1 MQSSAVNNSN
11 LNENKQQNEVL
22 ANAVKKMANPSDFTP
37 QLLLDMQILNE
48 NKICIVKKDGTHEKF
63 NIQKIINAISK
74 SAERMLIKF
83 NETQLRQICNIVKE
97 QILLLNKNDIDI
109 KEIHFIVET
118 ALDAVSPKVAQSYRN
133 YRNYKTEFVHM
144 LDKVYRESQKI
155 MYIGDKENS
164 NADSALVSTKRSLI
178 FNQLNKELYKQFFLN
193 IDELQAI
200 RDGYIY
206 IHDMSARRDTMNCCL
221 FNVGEVLKGGFEM
234 GNLWYNEPKSL
245 DVAFDVIGDIVM
257 AAASQQYGGF
267 TVPEVDKL
275 LAPYAEKTFE
285 RQLERYTC
293 MGLSLEKAREE
304 AVKDVQ
310 NDFEQGFQGWEYKF
324 NTVASSRGDYPFI
337 TMTMGLGTG
346 EFEKM
351 ASITMLRIREKGQ
364 GKKNNKKPVL
374 FPKVVFLYDE
384 ELHGEGKPLYDVYK
398 AGVECSKRAMYPD
411 WLSLTGE
418 GYVASIY
425 KKYKKVISP
434 MGCRAFLSPWFER
447 GGMKPADE
455 NDEPVF
461 VGRFNIGAVS
471 LHLPMILAK
480 ARKESK
486 DFYEV
491 LDYYM
496 ELIRKIHI
504 RTYDYLGEMRASVNP
519 LAYCEGGFYGGHLKP
534 HDKIKPILKSA
545 TASFGITALNELQE
559 LYNGK
564 SLVEDGQF
572 ALEVMEY
579 INKKINEYKEEDGN
593 LYAIYGTP
601 AERLCGLQV
610 EQFRNKYGIQEK
622 VSDRGY
628 VSNSFHCHV
637 TEHVTPIQKQDLEKR
652 FWDLFNGG
660 KIQYVKY
667 PISYNTEAIE
677 TLIHRAMDKGF
688 YEGVNL
694 SLAYCD
700 DCGHQELSMDVC
712 PKCGSKNLT
721 KIDRMNGYLSYSR
734 VNGDT
739 RLNEAKMEEIKD
751 RVSM

>member
-1 MQSSAVNNSN
+1 MQNALNNKEN
-11 LNENKQQNEVL
+11 VVTLNSQLVSE
-22 ANAVKKMANPSDFTP
+22 AVKKAREGSLEFKNQVIDASCAVLEN
-37 QLLLDMQILNE
+37 LL
-48 NKICIVKKDGTHEKF
+48 IVKKDGTKEKY
-63 NIQKIINAISK
+63 NVKKVVNAVKK
-74 SAERMLIKF
+74 SAARMLITF
-83 NETQLRQICNIVKE
+83 DEDEISRICDYVNKSVASLKKESINILEIHNIVE
-97 QILLLNKNDIDI
+97 SALE
-109 KEIHFIVET
+109 EIN
-118 ALDAVSPKVAQSYRN
+118 PRVAQSYRN
-133 YRNYKTEFVHM
+133 YRNYKTDFVHM
-144 LDKVYRESQKI
+144 LDKVFQESQKI

-164 NADSALVSTKRSLI
+164 NSDSALVSTKRSLI
-178 FNQLNKELYKQFFLN
+178 FNQLNKELYKKFFLTV
-193 IDELQAI
+193 DDLQAI
-200 RDGYIY
+200 REGYIY

-221 FNVGEVLKGGFEM
+221 FDVSTVLKGGFEM
-234 GNLWYNEPKSL
+234 GNLWYNEPKTL

-267 TVPEVDKL
+267 TVAEVDKI
-275 LAPYAEKTFE
+275 LAPYAQKSYEKNYD
-285 RQLERYTC
+285 RYVC
-293 MGLSLEKAREE
+293 LGLPFEKAREE
-304 AVKDVQ
+304 ALNDVKH
-310 NDFEQGFQGWEYKF
+310 DFEQGFQGWEYKF

-337 TMTMGLGTG
+337 TMTFGLGTG

-351 ASITMLRIREKGQ
+351 ASLIMLKTREGGQ
-364 GKKNNKKPVL
+364 GKKSCKKPVL
-374 FPKVVFLYDE
+374 FPKLVFLFDKNLHSE
-384 ELHGEGKPLYDVYK
+384 GCELYELYK
-398 AGVECSKRAMYPD
+398 AGVECSKKAMYPD

-447 GGMKPADE
+447 GGMTPADD
-455 NDEPVF
+455 NDSPIF

-480 ARKESK
+480 ARKESR

-491 LDYYM
+491 LDYYL

-504 RTYDYLGEMRASVNP
+504 RTYEYLGEMRASINP

-534 HDKIKPILKSA
+534 HDKIKPLLKAA

-572 ALEVMEY
+572 VLEVMEY
-579 INKKINEYKEEDGN
+579 INKKVAQFKEEDGN

-601 AERLCGLQV
+601 AESLCGLQIQ
-610 EQFRNKYGIQEK
+610 QFRKKYGIIDK

-637 TEHVTPIQKQDLEKR
+637 SENITPIEKQDIENR
-652 FWDLFNGG
+652 FWNLFNGG

-667 PISYNTEAIE
+667 PVSYNTKAIE
-677 TLIHRAMDKGF
+677 TLVMRAMDMGF

-694 SLAYCD
+694 SLAYCE
-700 DCGHQELSMDVC
+700 DCGHQELSMDTC
-712 PKCGSKNLT
+712 PKCGSMNLT

-734 VNGDT
+734 VKGDT
-739 RLNEAKMEEIKD
+739 RLNQAKMEEIKD